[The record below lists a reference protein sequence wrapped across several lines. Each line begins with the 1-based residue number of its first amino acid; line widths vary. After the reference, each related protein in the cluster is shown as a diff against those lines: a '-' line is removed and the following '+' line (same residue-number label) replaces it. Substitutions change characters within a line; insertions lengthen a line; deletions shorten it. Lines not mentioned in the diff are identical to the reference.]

1 MDDVAISPIEQV
13 IEDARNGLPYILV
26 DAPDRECEGEIVI
39 PAQFVTPRVVNFMAT
54 HACGLICLAMTGT
67 RAGELGLNPMTARDE
82 SGHAAAFTVSI
93 EAREGVT
100 TGISAHDRAH
110 TIAVAVDPTKS
121 RSDIVSPGH
130 VFPLVARDGGVLVR
144 AGHTEAAVDIAR
156 LAGLN
161 PAGVICA
168 ILSDDGQTARL
179 AELVE
184 FARRHQLNIG
194 AIADLIA
201 YRRRSE
207 TLVERVAEAPFTSHH
222 GAGAFRIVVYR
233 NSIDGGEHVALVRGA
248 VRPDVPTLVRVHQT
262 DLTADILGWSQSAR
276 DYVPMAIRILSE
288 HEGAAVAVFVRDP
301 NPQSISERVAGGRQ
315 AYWETHAYRDFGIG
329 AQILRDLG
337 VEDMILLTSSARKL
351 AALEGF
357 GLRVVDRRP
366 LGRAAAPTRPVR
378 QHER

>member
-1 MDDVAISPIEQV
+1 
-13 IEDARNGLPYILV
+13 
-26 DAPDRECEGEIVI
+26 
-39 PAQFVTPRVVNFMAT
+39 
-54 HACGLICLAMTGT
+54 
-67 RAGELGLNPMTARDE
+67 
-82 SGHAAAFTVSI
+82 
-93 EAREGVT
+93 
-100 TGISAHDRAH
+100 
-110 TIAVAVDPTKS
+110 
-121 RSDIVSPGH
+121 
-130 VFPLVARDGGVLVR
+130 
-144 AGHTEAAVDIAR
+144 
-156 LAGLN
+156 
-161 PAGVICA
+161 
-168 ILSDDGQTARL
+168 
-179 AELVE
+179 
-184 FARRHQLNIG
+184 
-194 AIADLIA
+194 
-201 YRRRSE
+201 
-207 TLVERVAEAPFTSHH
+207 VERVAEAPFTSHH

-233 NSIDGGEHVALVRGA
+233 NSIDGGEHVALVRGD

-366 LGRAAAPTRPVR
+366 LGRAAAPTRPVC